1 MHKSP
6 LSHHEELAPSI
17 FHCFSIVNITS
28 ACAIPSLYVIIE
40 RVHLVRTNKLISIVY
55 ETNQSIKARSD
66 KIIFSLPL
74 FF

>member
-28 ACAIPSLYVIIE
+28 ACATALVFLYHHYI
-40 RVHLVRTNKLISIVY
+40 LL
-55 ETNQSIKARSD
+55 
-66 KIIFSLPL
+66 
-74 FF
+74 